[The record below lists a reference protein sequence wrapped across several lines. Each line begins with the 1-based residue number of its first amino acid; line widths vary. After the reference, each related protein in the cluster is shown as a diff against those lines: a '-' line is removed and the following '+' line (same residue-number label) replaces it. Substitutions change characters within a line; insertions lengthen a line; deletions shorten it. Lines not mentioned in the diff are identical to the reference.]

1 MCELILVGTSSHLS
15 FARDSHVVLLVKNLP
30 VNTEDIKDMGSIP
43 ESGGSPGGEHGNPLQ
58 YSCLEN
64 PMDRGAWQA
73 TVNRLQHNWSNLACR
88 QHACPLLRKAYNYIF
103 SHLIHVSWSKREE
116 GPYGRS
122 IFNCFEEPPY
132 YLQRIYHFALPPT
145 VYTHPCQHLSFVFLI
160 ITILTNMK

>member
-64 PMDRGAWQA
+64 PMDRGVWQA
-73 TVNRLQHNWSNLACR
+73 TVNRLQHN
-88 QHACPLLRKAYNYIF
+88 
-103 SHLIHVSWSKREE
+103 
-116 GPYGRS
+116 
-122 IFNCFEEPPY
+122 
-132 YLQRIYHFALPPT
+132 
-145 VYTHPCQHLSFVFLI
+145 
-160 ITILTNMK
+160 